1 MYLVVKFVKLIW
13 DGYFVAV
20 QRWGGGSNSG
30 VLFWHPLLATVIPA
44 DIL

>member
-20 QRWGGGSNSG
+20 QRWGGSNSG